1 MPDLSATLGGRA
13 LQVLASVRAGKAVE
27 QVSLRCRA
35 AKRRFLQVESVAVGC
50 D

>member
-13 LQVLASVRAGKAVE
+13 LQVLASVRAGKVVA

-35 AKRRFLQVESVAVGC
+35 AIRRFLQVESVAFGC
-50 D
+50 Y